1 MSSLRP
7 LTPACYLD
15 LLVPPVCMLPGGD
28 ELRDGRIIEDAGLP
42 HVDLHML
49 SRLSLVRTEEEEAQ
63 DRAELMDEMCA
74 REPDEAMLNSYL
86 WKYPHEQAVLLPL
99 KLTASGISRELS
111 GPAQPPELIARPQ
124 FIAEERRLTGA
135 ERGTAT
141 HAALQGLDIDA
152 LRGLDE
158 TALHQSIVLQLNA
171 LTECGQLTPAMRE
184 AVRPLTLVR
193 FFTSELGER
202 MRRADVLEREWMF
215 TLRMGTQEA
224 VGIESE
230 ESLLVQGS
238 VDCCFEEHGEWV
250 LLDYKT
256 DRTDDID
263 ALKARYAP
271 QLILY
276 ARALERIT
284 GKRVKEAWLCLL
296 TQGTQHLI
304 ETA

>member
-1 MSSLRP
+1 
-7 LTPACYLD
+7 
-15 LLVPPVCMLPGGD
+15 
-28 ELRDGRIIEDAGLP
+28 
-42 HVDLHML
+42 
-49 SRLSLVRTEEEEAQ
+49 
-63 DRAELMDEMCA
+63 
-74 REPDEAMLNSYL
+74 
-86 WKYPHEQAVLLPL
+86 
-99 KLTASGISRELS
+99 
-111 GPAQPPELIARPQ
+111 
-124 FIAEERRLTGA
+124 
-135 ERGTAT
+135 
-141 HAALQGLDIDA
+141 
-152 LRGLDE
+152 
-158 TALHQSIVLQLNA
+158 
-171 LTECGQLTPAMRE
+171 MRE